1 MDVRG
6 NDAWRAERAVVLG
19 VVALSIAASAWLS
32 IDLTR
37 IRDGVAS
44 VWIANGL
51 LVGVALRRPRA
62 DWVVLFA
69 TAFLANVVPRLL
81 HGDAPLI
88 ATGLSVAN
96 MIEAFVVAHAVR
108 SRIADI
114 DDAHA
119 LLPLSKVAT
128 GSSVVACI
136 VSASLAT
143 ALLAATVHADV
154 LQAWTTWFAAHL
166 LGMVIVATLTVVA
179 LRRDTVIFGRPG
191 RRVDFALCVLVLAA
205 TCAVVFL
212 QDRYPLLFLAYLPL
226 LLLAFRHGLSGVV
239 AGMLVLGPASVAA
252 GILRAGPFA
261 LARDSAV
268 FANALLFQLFIGAAM
283 LLALPVALVL
293 TNSRRL
299 AVLLRDSEARH
310 RLLSEH
316 TRDIV
321 AHLRADGARLYLSRS
336 VRDILGWDAQEL
348 IDTGMDLTHPEDRV
362 LRDGTLARVFAEG
375 GHATLLFRARH
386 RDGRYVWI
394 EALVMRVKA
403 ARDGELAEVVYS
415 GRDVSIRVAA
425 QQEAARGRERLQSL
439 IDGIPAMVS
448 HVDAER
454 RYTFVNATVA
464 RVSGLDVA
472 DIVGRDM
479 RDVRGADAYAR
490 VAAHV
495 DAALRGE
502 ARTYEDGQ
510 EINGRRID
518 YQASYVP
525 DIGPDGSV
533 RGFYSLVTDITA
545 LKAAERALEQL
556 ARFDALTGLANRRQ
570 FEERLQQAVAR
581 ARRLGLPVAL
591 MLLDLDD
598 FKAIN
603 DGHGHPAG
611 DAALKA
617 FAERI
622 TGCVY
627 DVDLVARLGGD
638 EFAVLVE
645 YADDVR
651 AVAVI
656 ARKILAAMEAP
667 IDVGGA
673 SVTTSASIGIGF
685 SRAPEYGSALLAL
698 ADRALY
704 AAKDAGKGTYRE
716 FHD

>member
-1 MDVRG
+1 
-6 NDAWRAERAVVLG
+6 
-19 VVALSIAASAWLS
+19 
-32 IDLTR
+32 
-37 IRDGVAS
+37 
-44 VWIANGL
+44 
-51 LVGVALRRPRA
+51 
-62 DWVVLFA
+62 
-69 TAFLANVVPRLL
+69 
-81 HGDAPLI
+81 
-88 ATGLSVAN
+88 
-96 MIEAFVVAHAVR
+96 
-108 SRIADI
+108 
-114 DDAHA
+114 
-119 LLPLSKVAT
+119 
-128 GSSVVACI
+128 
-136 VSASLAT
+136 
-143 ALLAATVHADV
+143 
-154 LQAWTTWFAAHL
+154 
-166 LGMVIVATLTVVA
+166 
-179 LRRDTVIFGRPG
+179 
-191 RRVDFALCVLVLAA
+191 
-205 TCAVVFL
+205 
-212 QDRYPLLFLAYLPL
+212 
-226 LLLAFRHGLSGVV
+226 
-239 AGMLVLGPASVAA
+239 
-252 GILRAGPFA
+252 
-261 LARDSAV
+261 
-268 FANALLFQLFIGAAM
+268 
-283 LLALPVALVL
+283 
-293 TNSRRL
+293 
-299 AVLLRDSEARH
+299 
-310 RLLSEH
+310 
-316 TRDIV
+316 
-321 AHLRADGARLYLSRS
+321 
-336 VRDILGWDAQEL
+336 
-348 IDTGMDLTHPEDRV
+348 
-362 LRDGTLARVFAEG
+362 
-375 GHATLLFRARH
+375 
-386 RDGRYVWI
+386 
-394 EALVMRVKA
+394 
-403 ARDGELAEVVYS
+403 
-415 GRDVSIRVAA
+415 
-425 QQEAARGRERLQSL
+425 
-439 IDGIPAMVS
+439 MVS

-464 RVSGLDVA
+464 RVSGLNVA

-479 RDVRGADAYAR
+479 REVRGADAYAR

-495 DAALRGE
+495 DGALRGE

-510 EINGRRID
+510 EIDGRRID

-525 DIGPDGSV
+525 DIGADGSV

-603 DGHGHPAG
+603 NGHGHPAG

-617 FAERI
+617 SAERI

-656 ARKILAAMEAP
+656 ARKIVAAMEAP

-685 SRAPEYGSALLAL
+685 SRAPECGSALLAL